1 VEDSIKKKRNTM
13 ALVGFILGIISL
25 FINIWGVVGI
35 VACVFSGV
43 GLGKFNSETENN
55 RWMAV
60 TGLILGII
68 SIILQI
74 IVAIINAFLSR
85 F

>member
-1 VEDSIKKKRNTM
+1 MKKKRNTM

-25 FINIWGVVGI
+25 FISIWGVVGI

-43 GLGKFNSETENN
+43 GLGKFNSETEDNK
-55 RWMAV
+55 WMAV

-68 SIILQI
+68 GILFEII
-74 IVAIINAFLSR
+74 AATINNFLSK

>member
-1 VEDSIKKKRNTM
+1 MKKKMNTM
-13 ALVGFILGIISL
+13 ALVGFILGIISF

-43 GLGKFNSETENN
+43 GLGNFDRETENN

-68 SIILQI
+68 GIIFGI
-74 IVAIINAFLSR
+74 IAVIINTFLST